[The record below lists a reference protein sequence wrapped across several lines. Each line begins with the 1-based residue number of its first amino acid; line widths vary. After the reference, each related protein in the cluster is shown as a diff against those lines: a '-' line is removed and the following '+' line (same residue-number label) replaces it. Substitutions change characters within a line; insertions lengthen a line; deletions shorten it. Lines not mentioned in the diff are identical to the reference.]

1 MQRDQEEVSGDG
13 TPRVKSWQALLVG
26 PAIYLAG
33 IVTIRLLEIGHVAD
47 GAIVFALA
55 VGMCSTMVLLAAE

>member
-1 MQRDQEEVSGDG
+1 LR
-13 TPRVKSWQALLVG
+13 SWQALLVG

-33 IVTIRLLEIGHVAD
+33 VATIRLLETGNVAD

-55 VGMCSTMVLLAAE
+55 VGMCSTMVMLAEE